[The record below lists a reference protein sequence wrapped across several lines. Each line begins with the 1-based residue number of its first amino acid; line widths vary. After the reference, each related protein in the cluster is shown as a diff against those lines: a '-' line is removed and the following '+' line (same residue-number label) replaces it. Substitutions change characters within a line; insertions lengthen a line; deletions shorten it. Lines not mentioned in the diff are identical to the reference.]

1 MINVAM
7 LSRWHVHANDYA
19 REATSNE
26 FLNIVKVWDEDPTRG
41 SAWAEELGVPFEE
54 NLESVLADP
63 SIAAVIVDT
72 PTMHHETVIIK
83 AAQAGKHIF
92 TEKVLATTTEACK
105 RIFKAVE
112 EAGVKLMVS
121 LPRLTEDYTLFAE
134 MVLNEGLLGRLTTAR
149 CRFSHDGAV
158 PSEGRPNGWLP
169 DHFYQLEPC
178 GGGALIDLG
187 AHPIYLLNRLCG
199 PAESVFARFN
209 YVTGKEVED
218 HAVVVVDFKNG
229 VMGTME
235 TGFVNYGIPFQLELS
250 GTDGT
255 LLVEGTSIR
264 LKSRQFGVNEWWTP
278 ENGLNGT
285 TINVPEALPT
295 PMEQWVDAI
304 LHNKETTITKT
315 DILGLTQINEAALAS
330 HKTGARQ
337 MV

>member
-1 MINVAM
+1 LINVAM
-7 LSRWHVHANDYA
+7 LSRWHVHADDYA
-19 REATSNE
+19 REATTNE
-26 FLNIVKVWDEDPTRG
+26 LLKITMVWDEDPERG
-41 SAWAEELGVPFEE
+41 RAWADELGVPFEA

-63 SIAAVIVDT
+63 TIQAVIVDT
-72 PTMHHETVIIK
+72 PTNLHETVIIK

-92 TEKVLATTTEACK
+92 TEKVLATTTVACE
-105 RIFKAVE
+105 RIFAAVE

-121 LPRLTEDYTLFAE
+121 LPRLTESYTLFAE
-134 MVLNEGLLGRLTTAR
+134 KVVEEGWLGRLTTAR
-149 CRFSHDGAV
+149 CRVSHDGAV

-199 PAESVFARFN
+199 PAESVSARFN

-218 HAVVVVDFKNG
+218 HAVVIVDFKNG
-229 VMGTME
+229 AMGSME
-235 TGFVNYGIPFQLELS
+235 TGFINYGMPFQLELS

-255 LLVEGTSIR
+255 LLIENTIIR
-264 LKSRQFGVNEWWTP
+264 LKSRQFGESGWWTP

-285 TINVPEALPT
+285 EIVVPEALPT
-295 PMEQWVDAI
+295 PMEQWVDSI

-315 DILGLTQINEAALAS
+315 DILGLTRINEAARES
-330 HKTGARQ
+330 HETGKRQ
-337 MV
+337 FI